1 MASVAIDI
9 GANRT
14 KIAVYDRK
22 QKCPVVAVCIPTLLY
37 VPRSG
42 PILVGA
48 TAEEAIRTDPLGQ
61 IDDLNARLLGSPF
74 QRNRRE
80 CKPNELL
87 VIFFTELRRLA
98 MERLIQGEKAAA
110 CSVVVPLKVEMQ
122 HVELLT
128 SAAMAAGFEK
138 VDSVSDAMAA
148 IQFFERIKPIKD
160 DAVVICDLGQKIHL
174 TLMRRQDSVWRP
186 ALEMF
191 PPLDLSVAE
200 NGVSQRVHDSLFQ
213 LQSTLA
219 EKEIT
224 SVSLLLVGGGS
235 KPEEVVTGIKR
246 EGWTGEILT
255 AGTAEF
261 AAVLGAVSP
270 SLNEDELECPEC
282 GTFPVSKKEICCSN
296 CGYPVRLILE
306 NLTSNATTSSSTP
319 VSTIKCPECKSMVS
333 LNGKP
338 CPVCGCP
345 ARLMTKS

>member
-110 CSVVVPLKVEMQ
+110 G
-122 HVELLT
+122 HV
-128 SAAMAAGFEK
+128 
-138 VDSVSDAMAA
+138 
-148 IQFFERIKPIKD
+148 
-160 DAVVICDLGQKIHL
+160 QKGSPM
-174 TLMRRQDSVWRP
+174 T
-186 ALEMF
+186 MF
-191 PPLDLSVAE
+191 Y
-200 NGVSQRVHDSLFQ
+200 GM
-213 LQSTLA
+213 
-219 EKEIT
+219 
-224 SVSLLLVGGGS
+224 
-235 KPEEVVTGIKR
+235 
-246 EGWTGEILT
+246 
-255 AGTAEF
+255 
-261 AAVLGAVSP
+261 
-270 SLNEDELECPEC
+270 
-282 GTFPVSKKEICCSN
+282 
-296 CGYPVRLILE
+296 
-306 NLTSNATTSSSTP
+306 NLTPYDTLQPS
-319 VSTIKCPECKSMVS
+319 KS
-333 LNGKP
+333 G
-338 CPVCGCP
+338 
-345 ARLMTKS
+345 